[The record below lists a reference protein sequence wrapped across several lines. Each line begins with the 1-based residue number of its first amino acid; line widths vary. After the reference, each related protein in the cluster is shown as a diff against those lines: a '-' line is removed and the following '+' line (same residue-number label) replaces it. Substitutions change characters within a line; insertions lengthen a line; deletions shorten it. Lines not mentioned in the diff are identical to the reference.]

1 MVNIFL
7 VISIDRKTLRCDKSH
22 GIKSVNMV
30 SAWLSDCNVVMG

>member
-22 GIKSVNMV
+22 GIKPVNMV
-30 SAWLSDCNVVMG
+30 SACNVVMG